1 VPSSAENPAS
11 ERGRALLLTLF
22 AIYLLLL
29 AWIVLWKLQVPY
41 TGGGALRELKLVPF
55 LPTAGA
61 GGSRPAEVLANL
73 ALFVPFGLYLG
84 LLKRRWRWWMVGA
97 IVAASS
103 LLLEVAQYLL
113 AVGRSDVTDLVV
125 NTAGGLIGMGILAL
139 VGRRLK
145 ARTVPVMTRICSI
158 ATVLGLLASAI
169 FIASPVRFA
178 QPRDNA
184 AVFTNGASGP
194 AVALSASQ

>member
-97 IVAASS
+97 IVAAS
-103 LLLEVAQYLL
+103 
-113 AVGRSDVTDLVV
+113 
-125 NTAGGLIGMGILAL
+125 GLIGIGILAL

-184 AVFTNGASGP
+184 VVFTNGASGSTE
-194 AVALSASQ
+194 ALSSSQ